1 MNGFSYFIGKAETEL
16 GKCLMI
22 KNSPN
27 DTVIKS
33 KVASFEFSYTVISL
47 AVGHIK
53 KAKIR

>member
-1 MNGFSYFIGKAETEL
+1 MDGLPDFIGKPVTEL